1 MKKFSKCF
9 DMNVTEN
16 KINQSVCDAVKTVR
30 GNLRVIVI
38 KRKDPKSL
46 SHLPKVEKEIQ
57 TKHIANRRKKII
69 KIKK

>member
-16 KINQSVCDAVKTVR
+16 KINQSVCDAAKTVR

-46 SHLPKVEKEIQ
+46 SHLPKVEKEDP
-57 TKHIANRRKKII
+57 N
-69 KIKK
+69 